1 MRASHPRRSQSALSP
16 CRSGGQF
23 SRRPTPSATSA
34 LLSRMTGSMNPALA
48 SASTWT
54 DEMSRRIDSL
64 PSRRRVR
71 RILTPAGRR
80 VPSRLRGASRIRRRG
95 QGAPMHQLLGGG
107 LEQNAINHLGY
118 QIGMYPGI
126 DNPTVSSP
134 SEFCMSWQTR
144 RLAFRGE
151 RSRPSWTN
159 SDDRGRISWA
169 RALRGRGRND
179 QPRRSDPTLGYCRFG
194 RIRNADGGASGHCS
208 AAIPATGTPDASG
221 RRAFSRRRASST
233 RPTLR

>member
-95 QGAPMHQLLGGG
+95 QGAPMHQ
-107 LEQNAINHLGY
+107 
-118 QIGMYPGI
+118 
-126 DNPTVSSP
+126 P
-134 SEFCMSWQTR
+134 SVLTGADPLSLVE
-144 RLAFRGE
+144 
-151 RSRPSWTN
+151 
-159 SDDRGRISWA
+159 
-169 RALRGRGRND
+169 
-179 QPRRSDPTLGYCRFG
+179 SDPVIAHEFV
-194 RIRNADGGASGHCS
+194 ID
-208 AAIPATGTPDASG
+208 
-221 RRAFSRRRASST
+221 T
-233 RPTLR
+233 RGPPTLRQRREVIPLFDRKDHSFVPTCVPRDLASAGGQ